1 MSCIFEKPI
10 KKLLD
15 KFVKQVSKEKPRN
28 ALCKDIYMGSD
39 ITGKPFRHSL
49 HSLLDRVC
57 YINVNTGIAAR
68 IWACSSAR

>member
-15 KFVKQVSKEKPRN
+15 KIVKQAPKEKPRN
-28 ALCKDIYMGSD
+28 TLCKDIYIGSD

-49 HSLLDRVC
+49 LDRVD